1 MLSRFVKNGCLVL
14 EGLNSFGTVT
24 YFYYFYFFM
33 QQQFGFGN
41 KANLVLA
48 ALNGA
53 TYAFGSWLCGKI
65 AHRLGYFNTLKL
77 GFGIMAVALAAGSQL
92 NSAGWHITVMLV
104 TDIGMCFTWPTL
116 EALVSEGEEPAQ
128 VPHMVGVYNII
139 WAATGAGAY
148 FIGGALFEAF
158 GMRSMFYIPMG
169 VALVQLALTFWLQRQ
184 SGGLVKERATAAA
197 APLHSSA
204 RPSPKTAASF
214 LRMGWWANPFAYI
227 AINTVVAVIPGIA
240 GKLGLT
246 TMQAGFVCSIW
257 CFGRLG
263 AFALLWYWEGWHYRF
278 SWLFGA
284 FAALVLSFAAVLT
297 SPNIPALVAAQVVF
311 GLAIGHI
318 YYSSLYYSMD
328 VSEVKSEHGGIHEAA
343 IGLGNFAGPAVGAV
357 SLHFLPQ
364 YANSGAF
371 AVSVLL
377 LCGLGGLL
385 ARWRAGR

>member
-1 MLSRFVKNGCLVL
+1 MFSRRVKNGVFLL
-14 EGLNSFGTVT
+14 EGLNSFATVI
-24 YFYYFYFFM
+24 YFYYFYFYM
-33 QQQFGFGN
+33 QQEFGFGN

-53 TYAFGSWLCGKI
+53 TYAFGSLFCGKL

-77 GFGIMAVALAAGSQL
+77 GFGIMAGALAIGSQVH
-92 NSAGWHITVMLV
+92 SAGLQIAVMLV

-116 EALVSEGEEPAQ
+116 EALVSEGEEPAE

-148 FIGGALFEAF
+148 FIGGALFQTF
-158 GMRSMFYIPMG
+158 GMRSMFYIPMS
-169 VALVQLALTFWLQRQ
+169 VTLVQFIIAVWLQRQ
-184 SGGLVKERATAAA
+184 AGVPKPMPALS
-197 APLHSSA
+197 PLGPLRSSA
-204 RPSPKTAASF
+204 RPNSAVARNF

-227 AINTVVAVIPGIA
+227 AINTVVAVVPGIA
-240 GKLGLT
+240 SKLGLS
-246 TMQAGFVCSIW
+246 TMEAGFVCSVW

-278 SWLFGA
+278 SWLCGA
-284 FAALVLSFAAVLT
+284 FAALVLSFTAMLT
-297 SPNIPALVAAQVVF
+297 LPNLPALVMAQLIF
-311 GLAIGHI
+311 GGAIGLI

-328 VSEVKSEHGGIHEAA
+328 VSEVKSEHGGIHEAV
-343 IGLGNFAGPAVGAV
+343 IGVGNFAGPAVGAV